1 MRSKRE
7 FDDGRNGN
15 VKNKPEEKEKWEI

>member
-7 FDDGRNGN
+7 FEDGRNGN
-15 VKNKPEEKEKWEI
+15 VKNKPEDEKKWEI